1 MIYNFISCILN
12 EINNKKTITI
22 MRENLLKKQPTW
34 GLRRAQGTGQ
44 KSATPATLAKV
55 ILVLLTMF
63 LLPSTAWGQ
72 ETITYTFTGTAPE
85 GASGVNDSWYLY
97 DGWRYLCNDNASAV
111 SKNESGG
118 VTISVRDNDG
128 KSILYPTTEE
138 NIFVNKV
145 TLNYAS
151 LEVTE
156 GSKVYVR
163 AVNRTDTTTHYSDPC
178 LITSGGSLDIN
189 IVGNYIVPSQNLSLL
204 IFSNDNKAYSYN
216 LKSITITKITD
227 YNISIGDVS
236 LTGSNVTP
244 GTGAVTGM
252 TGISF
257 TPANTENETPAT
269 LALNNANITGDI
281 VWNPSGNTDLTINLS
296 GNNTLTGTI
305 STDKNI
311 LSTVET
317 NLSFTGSTGSL
328 QITAGGPAAISGKF
342 KTVNFGNFNL
352 ATSSPGAYWDE
363 NENRMADYSGGA
375 ATNLKIT
382 SEVYY
387 PIWVH
392 DYNSSTGYLQ
402 LTPDVPSIT
411 YDGRNAD
418 HTNDKGTISFDTNH
432 TITLDKITYAQGND
446 NAVIVVGPSMSELT
460 VNLDGESSVTNE
472 GPVLCFTGPTNLTF
486 TTSSSGASLSA
497 NSLYAWKN
505 NAGSVTYNNGLVEN
519 NGTISYQAPPITV
532 AGVSPDSEGKFSGI
546 SGVTFKPATIGVDQ
560 SSSTPATLT
569 LNGANINGGIVWNS
583 GDPLVIALNGVNSI
597 TTTTDHVICGPS
609 AGSSSYPT
617 LTFAKANGA
626 TSCQLTLTHNANDE
640 IHCIYNFTATNTE
653 SGLYYIENEPTA
665 TVTSTIL
672 GGGSGTSA
680 DPFLIKTAQ
689 HLQDFAS
696 YVNKGIITNEYIK
709 LNDGIDCSDLA
720 DFETIGF
727 GIPNST
733 SNTYFKGTFDGN
745 EKSISNLSVK
755 GKGLFYTESFA
766 PIKIT
771 KLTLDNLTVTGPNGS
786 SGEIGAIASNIYSGS
801 EIEGC
806 VVKNSH
812 ITCET
817 SFGNPWMGGIV
828 GANDGGTITNCIV
841 ENTEITASVSNSGQS
856 GPIAKA
862 AGIVCNNSG
871 SVSGCQVKG
880 NTIVTASQES
890 TSDATA
896 GAIVCT
902 NSGTLTNNT
911 YEYTVKTQ
919 TKGNGDTDYIVK
931 QNYDQRGLAA
941 SNDIIGEAE
950 LAGTKKV
957 TISATALSDVRT
969 LGLGEEMGLTYCLD
983 ERDASTKQLTA
994 LSVLPGSTIS
1004 LVVSSENGY
1013 KPAFTLS
1020 NSDVEVTPEEEFANG
1035 WTIKYE
1041 FSMPEDDVTATIAF
1055 AIDLGSK
1062 NDDAFIYTLSAGQ
1075 EAYPYTGEAI
1085 EPSIS
1090 LTTDPQTPATL
1101 TKGTD
1106 YEIKDYFEVKEGVAT
1121 PMYEEDGT
1129 TPKAPINVGS
1139 YKISITGKG
1148 NYYGTRELEFT
1159 IAKSAVDWSDNRWVA
1174 PEAKTD
1180 LKYTGEDLELVT
1192 AATVPEG
1199 VTIKYYTKYSSEQF
1213 TQADY
1218 DYSESPD
1225 EVWTEEVPTGKEIGY
1240 YAVFYKV
1247 EESDNYLAWGPGEVG
1262 IAVNIGRGE
1271 ATITAGNQ
1279 TTTYTGSPI
1288 EYDKDNITLSPATIS
1303 KDGIGISYF
1312 EPNPDNPDNPI
1323 SLDGAPTAAGTYTV
1337 KITLVDDHFDAE
1349 TVNATLTIEQ
1359 LDISEAVITLDNE
1372 ELTYNGEEQSVNVTK
1387 VMAGDI
1393 EVAADYY
1400 EISGNSGT
1408 EAGNYT
1414 LIVTAKTVDS
1424 SGNPIKNNFM
1434 GSAEKQWKIKN
1445 RTVTTSELGVS
1456 ENQPQGTYYSET
1468 EDLEVPEGVIAY
1480 IITGVNGNN
1489 VVTQRV
1495 SYIPKGVAVLV
1506 EQTTSTENPLTE
1518 IPDASQLPLKGTT
1531 EPKDVSSISG
1541 GTVYVLYK
1549 GEFVKSTTGTIPAK
1563 RCYLLLA
1570 NDVAAGTRAFG
1581 IIGGGSDG
1589 STAIKSI
1596 NDEPSTIDNWY
1607 DMRGRRIEKP
1617 TKGLYILNGKKI
1629 VVK

>member
-1 MIYNFISCILN
+1 
-12 EINNKKTITI
+12 
-22 MRENLLKKQPTW
+22 
-34 GLRRAQGTGQ
+34 
-44 KSATPATLAKV
+44 
-55 ILVLLTMF
+55 MF
-63 LLPSTAWGQ
+63 LLPSAAWGQ
-72 ETITYTFTGTAPE
+72 ITVAGNSPNQSGNITGT
-85 GASGVNDSWYLY
+85 GITGT
-97 DGWRYLCNDNASAV
+97 
-111 SKNESGG
+111 
-118 VTISVRDNDG
+118 VTYSNG
-128 KSILYPTTEE
+128 
-138 NIFVNKV
+138 
-145 TLNYAS
+145 TL
-151 LEVTE
+151 T
-156 GSKVYVR
+156 
-163 AVNRTDTTTHYSDPC
+163 
-178 LITSGGSLDIN
+178 
-189 IVGNYIVPSQNLSLL
+189 
-204 IFSNDNKAYSYN
+204 
-216 LKSITITKITD
+216 
-227 YNISIGDVS
+227 
-236 LTGSNVTP
+236 LTG
-244 GTGAVTGM
+244 A
-252 TGISF
+252 
-257 TPANTENETPAT
+257 E
-269 LALNNANITGDI
+269 ITGDI
-281 VWNPSGNTDLTINLS
+281 VWNPSENTDLTINLS

-305 STDKNI
+305 STDENI
-311 LSTVET
+311 SSTVET
-317 NLSFTGSTGSL
+317 NLSFTGSTDCSL
-328 QITAGGPAAISGKF
+328 EIKESESVISGNF

-352 ATSSPGAYWDE
+352 ATSSPGAYWDGV
-363 NENRMADYSGGA
+363 RMADYSGSGV
-375 ATNLKIT
+375 TNLKIT

-402 LTPDVPSIT
+402 LTSDVLSIT
-411 YDGRNAD
+411 YDGRNAA

-432 TITLDKITYAQGND
+432 TITLDKITYAQGNE
-446 NAVIVVGPSMSELT
+446 NAIIVVGPSMSELT

-532 AGVSPDSEGKFSGI
+532 AGVSPDPEGKFSGI

-569 LNGANINGGIVWNS
+569 LSDANINGGIVWNS
-583 GDPLVIALNGVNSI
+583 GDPLVIALNGENNI

-626 TSCQLTLTHNANDE
+626 TSCQLTLTHNANDK
-640 IHCIYNFTATNTE
+640 IYCIYNFTTNTE

-672 GGGSGTSA
+672 GGGSGTST

-709 LNDGIDCSDLA
+709 LNDGIDCSGLA

-733 SNTYFKGTFDGN
+733 SNPYFKGTFDGN

-755 GKGLFYTESFA
+755 GKGLFYTESSA

-828 GANDGGTITNCIV
+828 GVNNGGTITNCIV

-896 GAIVCT
+896 GAIVCDN

-919 TKGNGDTDYIVK
+919 TKGSGETDYTVK

-941 SNDIIGEAE
+941 SNDIIGGAE

-957 TISATALSDVRT
+957 TISATGLSGDRRT
-969 LGLGEEMGLTYCLD
+969 LSLGEMEDTYCLD
-983 ERDASTKQLTA
+983 ERDATTEQLTA
-994 LSVLPGSTIS
+994 LYVLPGSTVS

-1013 KPAFTLS
+1013 KPVFTLS
-1020 NSDVEVTPEEEFANG
+1020 NSDVEVTPEEKFANG

-1055 AIDLGSK
+1055 AKDLESK
-1062 NDDAFIYTLSAGQ
+1062 NGDAFIYTLSAGQ

-1090 LTTDPQTPATL
+1090 LTTDPQNPATL

-1148 NYYGTRELEFT
+1148 NYFGTRELEFT

-1180 LKYTGEDLELVT
+1180 LKYTGADMELVT

-1199 VTIKYYTKYSSEQF
+1199 VTIKYYAKYSSTAF
-1213 TQADY
+1213 NSY
-1218 DYSESPD
+1218 DYSASQNEEWS
-1225 EVWTEEVPTGKEIGY
+1225 EEVPTGKEIGY

-1247 EESDNYLAWGPGEVG
+1247 EGGDNYLDWGPSEVG
-1262 IAVNIGRGE
+1262 IDVNIDKGE
-1271 ATITAGNQ
+1271 VTISAEAQ
-1279 TTTYTGSPI
+1279 TVTYNAEQQAYTGASA
-1288 EYDKDNITLSPATIS
+1288 DNENVTLAIAYYPSEEDRTTGSNALT
-1303 KDGIGISYF
+1303 
-1312 EPNPDNPDNPI
+1312 
-1323 SLDGAPTAAGTYTV
+1323 GAPTDAGTYYV
-1337 KITLVDDHFDAE
+1337 SVTLSEESQQHYTAE
-1349 TVNATLTIEQ
+1349 PANVTFTIAQ
-1359 LDISEAVITLDNE
+1359 LDISEAVITLDKE
-1372 ELTYNGEEQSVNVTK
+1372 ELTYNGEVQSVTVEK

-1393 EVAADYY
+1393 EVPIDCY
-1400 EISGNSGT
+1400 EISGNTGT

-1414 LIVTAKTVDS
+1414 LTVTAKLKNSDGS
-1424 SGNPIKNNFM
+1424 NFKNNFK
-1434 GSAEKQWKIKN
+1434 GSAEKAWKIN
-1445 RTVTTSELGVS
+1445 HRTIPAEVIAEKFTSEGQTYATFYYAS
-1456 ENQPQGTYYSET
+1456 ESFLAPQGI
-1468 EDLEVPEGVIAY
+1468 VAY
-1480 IITGVNGNN
+1480 IITGVSGNS
-1489 VVTQRV
+1489 VTVKAV
-1495 SYIPKGVAVLV
+1495 SYIKAGTPVLL
-1506 EQTTSTENPLTE
+1506 QKTSTSTETEETTDGIFATNILKYAEGNLT
-1518 IPDASQLPLKGTT
+1518 AN
-1531 EPKDVSSISG
+1531 G
-1541 GTVYVLYK
+1541 GQYVLYK
-1549 GEFVKSTTGTIPAK
+1549 NEFVKATGSITSGKCYLDLTGTSF
-1563 RCYLLLA
+1563 
-1570 NDVAAGTRAFG
+1570 AGTRGFSIA
-1581 IIGGGSDG
+1581 GGAEGT
-1589 STAIKSI
+1589 TAIS
-1596 NDEPSTIDNWY
+1596 DAVADSDHSEWFDLQ
-1607 DMRGRRIEKP
+1607 GRKIEKP
-1617 TKGLYILNGKKI
+1617 SKKGLYIRDGKKI